1 MPLALAGCG
10 APAREWPKPSP
21 ALWEVTGPKGEHG
34 WLFGTIHSLPEGAKW
49 RTKAVDQA
57 LAGSNLLVVE
67 IADLGD
73 APAAKRAFDK
83 LATTPGLPPLSQRVA
98 GGDRPALAAFL
109 DKAGLDDD
117 AFPHTETWGAA
128 MILANRVRQRDP
140 ASGVDRALLA
150 GARRV
155 EGLET
160 FEEQYG
166 VFDALPTG
174 EQADLLLALAK
185 EADGKSEDKEA
196 TEWLEGDLA
205 GLERDSA
212 TGVLAYPG
220 LREALQAARNRRWA
234 GRIVQLLADRA
245 QPFVAVGEG
254 HMFGD
259 ENLPALLKARGY
271 TVRRV
276 Q

>member
-1 MPLALAGCG
+1 MSLALAACG
-10 APAREWPKPSP
+10 APARNWPKPSP

-49 RTKAVDQA
+49 RTEAVDKA
-57 LAGSNLLVVE
+57 LAQSNVLVVE

-73 APAAKRAFDK
+73 AAAAKRAFDK
-83 LATTPGLPPLSQRVA
+83 LATTPGLPLLSQRVPA
-98 GGDRPALAAFL
+98 VDRPALAAFL
-109 DKAGLDDD
+109 DKAGLDDG

-128 MILANRVRQRDP
+128 MILANSVRQRDP

-166 VFDALPTG
+166 VFDALPAG

-185 EADGKSEDKEA
+185 EADGKPEDKEA
-196 TEWLEGDLA
+196 TEWLKGDLA

-220 LREALQAARNRRWA
+220 LREALQTARNRRWA
-234 GRIVQLLADRA
+234 GRIAQLLASRA
-245 QPFVAVGEG
+245 LPFVAVGEG
-254 HMFGD
+254 HMFGA
-259 ENLPALLKARGY
+259 ENLPALLEARGY